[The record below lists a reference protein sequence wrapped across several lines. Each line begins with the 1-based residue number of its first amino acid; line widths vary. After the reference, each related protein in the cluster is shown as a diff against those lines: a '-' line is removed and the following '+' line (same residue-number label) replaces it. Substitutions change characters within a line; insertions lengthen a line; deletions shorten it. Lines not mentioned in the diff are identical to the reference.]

1 MSVIFVQTGQCGNQ
15 LGYELID
22 SISALANT
30 SSGLAKEKLVDKF
43 FRHSSRQYN
52 AKLIARTVCLDT
64 EPKVI
69 NDSVSKAH
77 QGRQWSIDT
86 KSVAYL
92 HGGAGNNWAHGY
104 EMCSGEF
111 SNTAIDCVR
120 REIEYCDQSPTLVLT
135 QSLAGGTGSGM
146 GTRLTEVLGEKY
158 VYICMQ

>member
-1 MSVIFVQTGQCGNQ
+1 MSVICIQTGQCGNQ
-15 LGYELID
+15 LGYELFE
-22 SISALANT
+22 SISFLANT
-30 SSGLAKEKLVDKF
+30 SPGFAKEKVVDKF
-43 FRHSSRQYN
+43 FRHSSRQSN

-69 NDSVSKAH
+69 NDSISKAY

-111 SNTAIDCVR
+111 LDTAIDCVR
-120 REIEYCDQSPTLVLT
+120 REIELCEHSPTLVLT

-146 GTRLTEVLGEKY
+146 GTRLTEVLGLK
-158 VYICMQ
+158 

>member
-1 MSVIFVQTGQCGNQ
+1 MGVILIQTGQCGNQ

-22 SISALANT
+22 SISSLANT
-30 SSGLAKEKLVDKF
+30 SSGLAKDKLIEMF
-43 FRHSSRQYN
+43 FRHSSRQSN
-52 AKLIARTVCLDT
+52 AKLIARTVCFDT

-69 NDSVSKAH
+69 NDSISKAH
-77 QGRQWSIDT
+77 QGRQWNIDT

-111 SNTAIDCVR
+111 LETAIECVR
-120 REIEYCDQSPTLVLT
+120 REIELCDHSPTLVLT

-146 GTRLTEVLGEKY
+146 GTRLTEVLGE
-158 VYICMQ
+158 